1 MNALTPHQALRRRAI
16 ACLARRE
23 HSRAE
28 LVQKLAAH
36 AQGEAASS
44 DEINAVLDEL
54 IAQGLQSD
62 RRFAEGWVRSK
73 AARFGAARLRHDLL
87 AKGVAAELV
96 EAVLRNACAG
106 DEGDEAAR
114 ARALWQHRFGQPASD
129 VRERAKQARFLQGR
143 GFSSAVIGGLLRE
156 VARA

>member
-1 MNALTPHQALRRRAI
+1 MVVLTPHQALRRRAI

-28 LVQKLAAH
+28 LAQKLAARFE
-36 AQGEAASS
+36 ADSGEI
-44 DEINAVLDEL
+44 DAVLDEL
-54 IAQGLQSD
+54 VAQGLQSD
-62 RRFAEGWVRSK
+62 QRFAESWVRSK
-73 AARFGAARLRHDLL
+73 AARFGSARLRHDLL

-96 EAVLRNACAG
+96 EAVLAEAISG
-106 DEGDEAAR
+106 EESKEGDEATR
-114 ARALWQHRFGQPASD
+114 ARALWQHRFGQPATD

-143 GFSSAVIGGLLRE
+143 GFSSAVIGTLLRE

>member
-1 MNALTPHQALRRRAI
+1 MTALTPHQALRRRAL

-36 AQGEAASS
+36 AQGEAA
-44 DEINAVLDEL
+44 DVDAVLDEL

-62 RRFAEGWVRSK
+62 HRFAESWVRSK

-96 EAVLRNACAG
+96 EAVLVEACTG
-106 DEGDEAAR
+106 DEGDETAR
-114 ARALWQHRFGQPASD
+114 ARALWQHRFGQPATD

>member
-1 MNALTPHQALRRRAI
+1 MSVLTPHQALRRRAI

-28 LVQKLAAH
+28 LAQKLAARFE
-36 AQGEAASS
+36 ADSGEI
-44 DEINAVLDEL
+44 DTVLDEL
-54 IAQGLQSD
+54 VAQGLQSD
-62 RRFAEGWVRSK
+62 QRFAESWVRSK
-73 AARFGAARLRHDLL
+73 AARFGSARLRHDLL

-96 EAVLRNACAG
+96 EAVLAEAISG
-106 DEGDEAAR
+106 EESKEGDEAAR
-114 ARALWQHRFGQPASD
+114 ARALWQHRFGQPATD

>member
-1 MNALTPHQALRRRAI
+1 
-16 ACLARRE
+16 
-23 HSRAE
+23 
-28 LVQKLAAH
+28 
-36 AQGEAASS
+36 
-44 DEINAVLDEL
+44 
-54 IAQGLQSD
+54 SD
-62 RRFAEGWVRSK
+62 RRFAESWVRSK

-96 EAVLRNACAG
+96 EAVLAETCTS

-114 ARALWQHRFGQPASD
+114 ARALWQHRFGQPATD

>member
-1 MNALTPHQALRRRAI
+1 MVVLTPHQALRRRAI

-28 LVQKLAAH
+28 LAQKLAARF
-36 AQGEAASS
+36 EADSS
-44 DEINAVLDEL
+44 EIDTVLDEL
-54 IAQGLQSD
+54 VAQGLQSD
-62 RRFAEGWVRSK
+62 QRFAESWVRSK
-73 AARFGAARLRHDLL
+73 AARFGSARLRHDLL

-96 EAVLRNACAG
+96 EAVLAEAISG
-106 DEGDEAAR
+106 EESKEGDEAAR
-114 ARALWQHRFGQPASD
+114 ARALWQHRFGQPATD